1 MRSMTAIVERLG
13 TPIAGTGPEP
23 GWFFGGNAM
32 KAIRRAGILAFILL
46 STGVVASVLRASPGA
61 AQDSPIPNPTAEDL
75 QQGKQTFETRCST
88 CHGLDGGGA
97 MGPNIQ
103 GIPFRLG
110 ANAVADVIKNGMS
123 GGMPAFGGQLNAA
136 QIKQVIAYLL
146 SLTPKDTGT
155 VTGDPS
161 KGKEVYDSSGCAG
174 CHIISG
180 EGSGIGPEL
189 TKVGQLRGPGY
200 LKSAVLYPGTDLPQA
215 HIFLETGGQLEFMYV
230 HVVTKD
236 GHPFD
241 GTRVAE
247 DSFRIVIKDAKGN
260 FHSFQKAD
268 LRELKKEPGKSVM
281 PSFRGKLSD
290 AQVND
295 LVAYL
300 ASLKGGQ

>member
-1 MRSMTAIVERLG
+1 MTAMRRLC
-13 TPIAGTGPEP
+13 IAALIFASCA
-23 GWFFGGNAM
+23 FFQ
-32 KAIRRAGILAFILL
+32 KSL
-46 STGVVASVLRASPGA
+46 SARPNPR
-61 AQDSPIPNPTAEDL
+61 QDSPAVNPAPADL
-75 QQGKQTFETRCST
+75 EQGKKTFETTCST

-110 ANAVADVIKNGMS
+110 AEAVTNIIKNGMS
-123 GGMPAFGGQLNAA
+123 GGMPSFSGQLSAA
-136 QIKQVIAYLL
+136 QIQQVVGYLL
-146 SLTPKDTGT
+146 TLSHKDTGT
-155 VTGDPS
+155 VTGDAA
-161 KGKEVYDSSGCAG
+161 KGKDVYASSGCAG

-189 TKVGQLRGPGY
+189 TMVGQLRGPGY
-200 LKSAVLYPGTDLPQA
+200 LRNAVLYPGTDLPQA
-215 HIFLETGGQLEFMYV
+215 RIFLETGGLLDYMFV

-236 GHPFD
+236 GHTFD
-241 GTRVAE
+241 GTRAAE
-247 DSFRIVIKDAKGN
+247 DSFRIVIKDVNGK

-268 LRELKKEPGKSVM
+268 LQEWKKEPGKSVM

-300 ASLKGGQ
+300 ASLKVAQ